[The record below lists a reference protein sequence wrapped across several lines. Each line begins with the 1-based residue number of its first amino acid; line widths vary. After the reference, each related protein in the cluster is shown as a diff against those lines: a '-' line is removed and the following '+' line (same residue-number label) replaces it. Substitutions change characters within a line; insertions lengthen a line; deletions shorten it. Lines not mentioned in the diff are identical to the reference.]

1 MHMERK
7 RKVIIGAVSAFVLA
21 GGGAAVAQ
29 AVGGGEEA
37 ERSVTGAEA
46 DRASRAAV
54 ELVPGGDARA
64 VERDGEKG
72 AVWEVEVKKPDGTVV
87 DVRLSGSFEK
97 VSIDSDSES
106 ADAEPDTREK

>member
-1 MHMERK
+1 MHMEHK
-7 RKVIIGAVSAFVLA
+7 RKVLIGAVSALVLA

-46 DRASRAAV
+46 DRATQAAV
-54 ELVPGGDARA
+54 ELVPGGDAQA

-72 AVWEVEVKKPDGTVV
+72 ADWEVEVKKPDGTVV
-87 DVRLSGSFEK
+87 DVRLNASFEK

-106 ADAEPDTREK
+106 ADSEREGK